1 MARTQATAV
10 NAIGAY
16 VTKLFDIQSA
26 NASAT
31 EMAVALLT
39 PCTTVDALQIVRDQ
53 FKTEYA
59 KQYKERIGDAFDEA
73 KCKAATDMAWSRTV
87 SRATEAGYVK
97 PVAEN
102 AKAKAARESRAKK
115 SEGKVD
121 GRTQRTGSR
130 AANKSKASDVIVPET
145 NGDEELQE
153 AFDWVMEDE
162 TRQTLFIAWVE
173 SHKAGTRTVRRA
185 A

>member
-1 MARTQATAV
+1 M
-10 NAIGAY
+10 GAY

-26 NASAT
+26 NATAT

-39 PCTTVDALQIVRDQ
+39 PCTTVDALVIVRDQ
-53 FKTEYA
+53 FKAEYA
-59 KQYKERIGDAFDEA
+59 KQYKERMGDAFAED
-73 KCKAATDMAWSRTV
+73 KCKSATDMAWSRTV
-87 SRATEAGYVK
+87 SRATDAGYEK

-115 SEGKVD
+115 AEGKVD

-130 AANKSKASDVIVPET
+130 AANKSKATRDVIVPEVG
-145 NGDEELQE
+145 NDEELQD